1 MPVGLF
7 SDKQLRTRLKVLVLG
22 MSESIHPEQR
32 SIAVVVVS
40 PFQRDSKKESTS
52 VFVVGWFFVEITM
65 QRSIF

>member
-7 SDKQLRTRLKVLVLG
+7 FDKQPRTRLKVPVLG

-40 PFQRDSKKESTS
+40 PSLKDLKKGSTS
-52 VFVVGWFFVEITM
+52 VLTVDWFSAEITM
-65 QRSIF
+65 QRSTF

>member
-1 MPVGLF
+1 MPVGLSF
-7 SDKQLRTRLKVLVLG
+7 DKQPKTRLKVLVLG

-32 SIAVVVVS
+32 STVVVVVNL
-40 PFQRDSKKESTS
+40 FQRDSKKESTS